1 MLRGIVMTF
10 TLKRIADGTAVVEG
24 KLSTCARSLRR
35 ALKRWAKLGRP
46 SGAGFSNISFR
57 RIVREQVL
65 AHTLKRDTF
74 FTTYGTTKVV
84 PYPKTCANRSYS
96 AACISVLLA
105 LVLLCPALPSQQQSD
120 YVFHAESE
128 LVLVNVT
135 VKDKSGR
142 FVPGLKPEDLT
153 ILEDNKPQ
161 KIVSFDVENVDNV
174 PALDVA
180 QAKPLPERPSG
191 PASPAASATDTPAQ
205 AAQFKDRRLIVLFFD
220 LSGMEPDEIDRAVT
234 SAEHYVDTQMLPADL
249 VSIVSLG
256 SSLVVNQDFTT
267 DHALLKKQL
276 DAFSTGSGQGF
287 EEGTTGTTEGTPD
300 TGQPFTAD
308 DTEYNIFNTDRRLEA
323 LRSVA
328 ERLSHVQQKK
338 SLIYFSSGMDRTGI
352 ENQSELR
359 AAVNAAV
366 RSNLAIYTMDM
377 RGLQAL
383 VAGGEAQNASLRGVS
398 AYSGQAT
405 LNALNSNFTTQ
416 ETLVTLASDTGGR
429 AFLDS
434 NDFSKIFKGVQ
445 QDTSTY
451 YLLGYHSTNKARDGR
466 YRRIIVKSSVPG
478 VKVDYRRG
486 YYAPADYQHS
496 TNDEKERQLEEELA
510 SELPAT
516 DFPLYLG
523 VAYFRLEGNKFF
535 VPISL
540 VVPGSQIPF
549 VRSSDRDKATLDVIG
564 MVLDNAHHPLN
575 RIRDTVKLA
584 VSTSTEVQ
592 KKNVQYDTG
601 MSLLSGKYHLKFVVR
616 ENQTGRMGSFE
627 TDIEVP
633 ELRAQPL
640 KMSSVVLASQIQT
653 ATVKRSADLNPL
665 VHGGSEIIPNITH
678 VFSAAQHLLLYY
690 EVYDPARP
698 AVADS
703 ARGEDSKTSIRLLTN
718 VAFFQGKAKAYESS
732 LVELTE
738 LTTRD
743 RKAAVFQLD
752 VPLTSFKPGFYTCQ
766 VNVIDDAGGHF
777 LFPRIA
783 LLIRQESSR
792 TAR

>member
-1 MLRGIVMTF
+1 MIF
-10 TLKRIADGTAVVEG
+10 TANQFAD
-24 KLSTCARSLRR
+24 K
-35 ALKRWAKLGRP
+35 
-46 SGAGFSNISFR
+46 
-57 RIVREQVL
+57 
-65 AHTLKRDTF
+65 
-74 FTTYGTTKVV
+74 
-84 PYPKTCANRSYS
+84 
-96 AACISVLLA
+96 AAAVLLI
-105 LVLLCPALPSQQQSD
+105 LVLLCTASPSQQQSD
-120 YVFHAESE
+120 YTFHSQAD

-135 VKDKSGR
+135 VRDKNGN
-142 FVPGLKPEDLT
+142 FVQGLKPEDFT

-161 KIVSFDVENVDNV
+161 KVVSFDVENVDAAPTV
-174 PALDVA
+174 DVA
-180 QAKPLPERPSG
+180 QAKPLAGSEPT
-191 PASPAASATDTPAQ
+191 AAKPAASAADMAAQ
-205 AAQFKDRRLIVLFFD
+205 SAAQFKDRRLIVLFFD
-220 LSGMEPDEIDRAVT
+220 LSAMEPDEIDHAVT
-234 SAEHYVDTQMLPADL
+234 SAEHYVDTQMAAADL
-249 VSIVSLG
+249 VTIVSLG
-256 SSLVVNQDFTT
+256 SSLLVNQDFTA

-276 DAFSTGSGQGF
+276 DQFSSGSGQGF
-287 EEGTTGTTEGTPD
+287 EEGTTGTTEGTAD
-300 TGQPFTAD
+300 TGQSFTVD
-308 DTEYNIFNTDRRLEA
+308 DTEFNIFNTDRRLEA

-328 ERLSHVQQKK
+328 EKLSHVQQKK

-383 VAGGEAQNASLRGVS
+383 VAGGEAQSASLRGTS
-398 AYSGQAT
+398 AYSGQST

-451 YLLGYHSTNKARDGR
+451 YLIGYHSTNPARDGH
-466 YRRIIVKSSVPG
+466 YRRIVVKAKIPG
-478 VKVDYRRG
+478 AKIEYRRG

-496 TNDEKERQLEEELA
+496 TKDDKERQLEEELA

-516 DFPLYLG
+516 DLPVYLG
-523 VAYFRLEGNKFF
+523 VAYFRLESNKFF

-564 MVLDNAHHPLN
+564 MVLDSEHHPLN

-584 VSTSTEVQ
+584 VNTSTEVQ

-616 ENQTGRMGSFE
+616 ENQTGRLGSFE
-627 TDIEVP
+627 TDIDVP
-633 ELRAQPL
+633 DLKTQPL
-640 KMSSVVLASQIQT
+640 KMSSVVLASQTQT
-653 ATVKRSADLNPL
+653 IKKGTNLNPL
-665 VHGGSEIIPNITH
+665 VHDGSEIIPNITH
-678 VFSAAQHLLLYY
+678 VFSATQHLLLYY

-698 AVADS
+698 AAATDS
-703 ARGEDSKTSIRLLTN
+703 AKGGEGRPTGIRLLTN

-738 LTTRD
+738 LNARE

-752 VPLTSFKPGFYTCQ
+752 VPLASLKPGFYTCQ

-777 LFPRIA
+777 LFPRLA
-783 LLIRQESSR
+783 MSVRPESSA
-792 TAR
+792 TPH

>member
-1 MLRGIVMTF
+1 MILTPDRF
-10 TLKRIADGTAVVEG
+10 ADKAE
-24 KLSTCARSLRR
+24 
-35 ALKRWAKLGRP
+35 AL
-46 SGAGFSNISFR
+46 
-57 RIVREQVL
+57 
-65 AHTLKRDTF
+65 
-74 FTTYGTTKVV
+74 
-84 PYPKTCANRSYS
+84 
-96 AACISVLLA
+96 LLA
-105 LVLLCPALPSQQQSD
+105 LVLVLLCPASPAQQQTG
-120 YVFHAESE
+120 YVFHAESD

-135 VKDKSGR
+135 VRDKSGK
-142 FVPGLKPEDLT
+142 FVPGMKPGDFT
-153 ILEDNKPQ
+153 ILEDNKSQ
-161 KIVSFDVENVDNV
+161 KIVSFDVENVDAV
-174 PALDVA
+174 PVSDVA
-180 QAKPLPERPSG
+180 QAKPLPEAASG
-191 PASPAASATDTPAQ
+191 QTSPAASTTDLS
-205 AAQFKDRRLIVLFFD
+205 AQFKDRRLIVLFFD
-220 LSGMEPDEIDRAVT
+220 LSAMEPDEIDRAVT
-234 SAEHYVDTQMLPADL
+234 SAGHYVDTQMAPADL

-256 SSLVVNQDFTT
+256 SSLLVNQDFTT

-276 DAFSTGSGQGF
+276 DAFSSGSGQGF

-328 ERLSHVQQKK
+328 EKLAHVQQKK
-338 SLIYFSSGMDRTGI
+338 SLIYFSSGMNRTGI

-398 AYSGQAT
+398 AYSGQST

-451 YLLGYHSTNKARDGR
+451 YLLGYHSTNTARDGR
-466 YRRIIVKSSVPG
+466 YRRIVVKSNVPG
-478 VKVDYRRG
+478 VKIDYRRG

-496 TNDEKERQLEEELA
+496 TKEDKERQLEEELA
-510 SELPAT
+510 SDLPAT

-523 VAYFRLEGNKFF
+523 VAYFRLEANKFF

-564 MVLDNAHHPLN
+564 VVLDNEHHPLN

-584 VSTSTEVQ
+584 VSTSAEVQ

-633 ELRAQPL
+633 ELKALPL
-640 KMSSVVLASQIQT
+640 KMSSVVLASQIE
-653 ATVKRSADLNPL
+653 TVKKTANLNPL
-665 VHGGSEIIPNITH
+665 VHDGSEIIPNVTH
-678 VFSAAQHLLLYY
+678 VFSATQHLLLYY

-698 AVADS
+698 SAAESAGGTDS
-703 ARGEDSKTSIRLLTN
+703 ARGEANKTNIRLLSN
-718 VAFFQGKAKAYESS
+718 VAFFQGKAKTYESS

-738 LTTRD
+738 LNARE

-752 VPLTSFKPGFYTCQ
+752 VPLTALKPGFYTCQ

-777 LFPRIA
+777 LFPRLA
-783 LLIRQESSR
+783 LLIRRESSSA
-792 TAR
+792 AR

>member
-1 MLRGIVMTF
+1 MTSIPNRF
-10 TLKRIADGTAVVEG
+10 ADRAAAVLMV
-24 KLSTCARSLRR
+24 
-35 ALKRWAKLGRP
+35 
-46 SGAGFSNISFR
+46 
-57 RIVREQVL
+57 
-65 AHTLKRDTF
+65 
-74 FTTYGTTKVV
+74 
-84 PYPKTCANRSYS
+84 
-96 AACISVLLA
+96 
-105 LVLLCPALPSQQQSD
+105 LVLLCAALPSQQQSE
-120 YVFHAESE
+120 YVLRVESD

-135 VKDKSGR
+135 VRDKSGN
-142 FVPGLKPEDLT
+142 FVQGLKPENFT
-153 ILEDNKPQ
+153 ILEDNKAQ
-161 KIVSFDVENVDNV
+161 KIVSFDVENVDAV
-174 PALDVA
+174 PPLDVT
-180 QAKPLPERPSG
+180 QAKPLPE
-191 PASPAASATDTPAQ
+191 PAPAQTSPAASAANTAL
-205 AAQFKDRRLIVLFFD
+205 QFKDRRLIVLFFD
-220 LSGMEPDEIDRAVT
+220 LSAMEPDEIDHAVT
-234 SAEHYVDTQMLPADL
+234 AAEHYVDTQMAPADL

-256 SSLVVNQDFTT
+256 SSLQVNQDFTT

-276 DAFSTGSGQGF
+276 EQFSSGSGQGF

-328 ERLSHVQQKK
+328 EKLSYVQQKK

-434 NDFSKIFKGVQ
+434 NDFSKIFRGVQ

-451 YLLGYHSTNKARDGR
+451 YLLGYHSTNPAQDGH
-466 YRRIIVKSSVPG
+466 YRRIAVKSNVPG
-478 VKVDYRRG
+478 VKIDYRRG

-496 TNDEKERQLEEELA
+496 TKDDKERQLEQELA

-516 DFPLYLG
+516 DLPLYLG

-549 VRSSDRDKATLDVIG
+549 VRNSDRDKATLDVIG
-564 MVLDNAHHPLN
+564 MVLDSEHHPLN

-584 VSTSTEVQ
+584 VNTSAEVQ

-601 MSLLSGKYHLKFVVR
+601 MSLLSGNYHLKFVVR

-627 TDIEVP
+627 TDIGVP
-633 ELRAQPL
+633 DLKAQPL
-640 KMSSVVLASQIQT
+640 KMSSVVLASQTQPAKKST
-653 ATVKRSADLNPL
+653 NLNPL
-665 VHGGSEIIPNITH
+665 VHDGSEIIPNITH
-678 VFSAAQHLLLYY
+678 VFSATQHLFLYY

-698 AVADS
+698 TAADPAKGGDNKS
-703 ARGEDSKTSIRLLTN
+703 GIRLLTN

-738 LTTRD
+738 LNARE
-743 RKAAVFQLD
+743 RKAAIFQLD

-766 VNVIDDAGGHF
+766 INVIDDAGGHF
-777 LFPRIA
+777 LFPRLA
-783 LLIRQESSR
+783 LLIRTESR
-792 TAR
+792 KG

>member
-1 MLRGIVMTF
+1 MKTISTNRL
-10 TLKRIADGTAVVEG
+10 AG
-24 KLSTCARSLRR
+24 KT
-35 ALKRWAKLGRP
+35 
-46 SGAGFSNISFR
+46 
-57 RIVREQVL
+57 
-65 AHTLKRDTF
+65 
-74 FTTYGTTKVV
+74 
-84 PYPKTCANRSYS
+84 
-96 AACISVLLA
+96 LA
-105 LVLLCPALPSQQQSD
+105 LFLALGLLCAASPSQQQTD
-120 YVFHAESE
+120 YTFHAQSE

-135 VKDKSGR
+135 VKDKSGK
-142 FVPGLKPEDLT
+142 FVDGLKPEDFT

-161 KIVSFDVENVDNV
+161 KVVSFDLENVDAL
-174 PALDVA
+174 PSLDVA
-180 QAKPLPERPSG
+180 QAKPLPG
-191 PASPAASATDTPAQ
+191 AAPAPAAAPSPADTAN
-205 AAQFKDRRLIVLFFD
+205 QFKDRRLIVLFFD
-220 LSGMEPDEIDRAVT
+220 LSAMEPDEIDHAVS
-234 SAEHYVDTQMLPADL
+234 SAESYLDKQMAPADL

-256 SSLVVNQDFTT
+256 SSLLVNQDFTT
-267 DHALLKKQL
+267 DRALLKKQL
-276 DAFSTGSGQGF
+276 DAFSSGEGQGF
-287 EEGTTGTTEGTPD
+287 EEGTTGTTEGTQD

-328 ERLSHVQQKK
+328 EKLSHVQQKK

-398 AYSGQAT
+398 AYSGQST

-434 NDFSKIFKGVQ
+434 NDFTRIFKGVQ

-451 YLLGYHSTNKARDGR
+451 YLLGYHSTNPARDGR
-466 YRRIIVKSSVPG
+466 YRRIVVKTKLPG
-478 VKVDYRRG
+478 VKIDYRRG
-486 YYAPADYQHS
+486 YYAPADFKHS
-496 TNDEKERQLEEELA
+496 TTDDKERQLEEELA
-510 SELPAT
+510 SEMPAT
-516 DFPLYLG
+516 DLPLYLG
-523 VAYFRLEGNKFF
+523 VSYFRLEGNKFF

-564 MVLDNAHHPLN
+564 MVTDAEHHPLN

-584 VSTSTEVQ
+584 VNSSAEVQ

-616 ENQTGRMGSFE
+616 ENQTGQLGSFE

-633 ELRAQPL
+633 DLKQQPL
-640 KMSSVVLASQIQT
+640 KMSSVVLASQTQ
-653 ATVKRSADLNPL
+653 TVKKSSTLNPL
-665 VHGGSEIIPNITH
+665 IHEGSEIIPNITH

-690 EVYDPARP
+690 EVYDPAHP
-698 AVADS
+698 AGATTGSVNS
-703 ARGEDSKTSIRLLTN
+703 APSGDSKASIRLLSN
-718 VAFFQGKAKAYESS
+718 VEFFQGKSKAYESS

-738 LTTRD
+738 LNARQ

-752 VPLTSFKPGFYTCQ
+752 VPLTSLKPGFYTCQ

-777 LFPRIA
+777 LFPRLA
-783 LLIRQESSR
+783 LLIRKESVT
-792 TAR
+792 TAAR

>member
-1 MLRGIVMTF
+1 MTY
-10 TLKRIADGTAVVEG
+10 TAIRFRN
-24 KLSTCARSLRR
+24 K
-35 ALKRWAKLGRP
+35 ALA
-46 SGAGFSNISFR
+46 
-57 RIVREQVL
+57 
-65 AHTLKRDTF
+65 
-74 FTTYGTTKVV
+74 
-84 PYPKTCANRSYS
+84 
-96 AACISVLLA
+96 VLLSLA
-105 LVLLCPALPSQQQSD
+105 LLSSASPSQQQSD
-120 YVFHAESE
+120 YTFHSQSD

-135 VKDKSGR
+135 VRDKNGK
-142 FVPGLKPEDLT
+142 FVEGLKPEDFT

-161 KIVSFDVENVDNV
+161 KVVSFDVENVDAV
-174 PALDVA
+174 PSLDLT
-180 QAKPLPERPSG
+180 QAKPLPGLETT
-191 PASPAASATDTPAQ
+191 PATPPVSATDA

-220 LSGMEPDEIDRAVT
+220 LSAMEPDEIDHAVT
-234 SAEHYVDTQMLPADL
+234 SAENYIDKQMAPADL

-256 SSLVVNQDFTT
+256 SSLLVNQDFTM
-267 DHALLKKQL
+267 DRALLKKQL
-276 DAFSTGSGQGF
+276 EAFSSGEGQGF

-300 TGQPFTAD
+300 SGQPFTAD

-328 ERLSHVQQKK
+328 EKLSHVQQKK

-398 AYSGQAT
+398 AYSGQST

-451 YLLGYHSTNKARDGR
+451 YLLGYHSTNPAHDGR
-466 YRRIIVKSSVPG
+466 YRRIVVKTKISG
-478 VKVDYRRG
+478 AKIDYRRG
-486 YYAPADYQHS
+486 YYAPADFKHS
-496 TNDEKERQLEEELA
+496 TTDDKERQLEEELA

-516 DFPLYLG
+516 DLPLYLG
-523 VAYFRLEGNKFF
+523 VSYFRLENNKFF

-549 VRSSDRDKATLDVIG
+549 IRSSDRDKATLDVIG
-564 MVLDNAHHPLN
+564 MVLDGEHHPLN

-584 VSTSTEVQ
+584 VNTSTEVQ
-592 KKNVQYDTG
+592 KKNVQYNTG

-616 ENQTGRMGSFE
+616 ENQTGRLGSFE

-633 ELRAQPL
+633 DLKAQPL
-640 KMSSVVLASQIQT
+640 KMSSIVLASQTQ
-653 ATVKRSADLNPL
+653 TVKKSSNLNPL
-665 VHGGSEIIPNITH
+665 IHDGSEIIPNITH
-678 VFSAAQHLLLYY
+678 VFSATQHLLLYY

-698 AVADS
+698 TDS
-703 ARGEDSKTSIRLLTN
+703 AATNSVRGTAAKSGDNTPGIRLLSN
-718 VAFFQGKAKAYESS
+718 VSFFQGKAKTFESS

-738 LTTRD
+738 LNARE

-752 VPLTSFKPGFYTCQ
+752 VPLTSLKPGFYTCQ
-766 VNVIDDAGGHF
+766 VNVIDDAGGRF
-777 LFPRIA
+777 LFPRLA
-783 LLIRQESSR
+783 LLIRQPN
-792 TAR
+792 TIAAR

>member
-1 MLRGIVMTF
+1 MPL
-10 TLKRIADGTAVVEG
+10 
-24 KLSTCARSLRR
+24 
-35 ALKRWAKLGRP
+35 
-46 SGAGFSNISFR
+46 
-57 RIVREQVL
+57 
-65 AHTLKRDTF
+65 
-74 FTTYGTTKVV
+74 
-84 PYPKTCANRSYS
+84 
-96 AACISVLLA
+96 LLA
-105 LVLLCPALPSQQQSD
+105 LLCTALPSQQQSD
-120 YVFHAESE
+120 YLIRVQSDQ
-128 LVLVNVT
+128 VLVNVT
-135 VKDKSGR
+135 VRDKNGN
-142 FVPGLKPEDLT
+142 FVQGLKPENFT

-161 KIVSFDVENVDNV
+161 KVVSFDVENVDAV
-174 PALDVA
+174 PPPLDVT
-180 QAKPLPERPSG
+180 QAKPLPEAAPG
-191 PASPAASATDTPAQ
+191 PANPVPTTAGT

-220 LSGMEPDEIDRAVT
+220 LSAMEPDEIDHAVT
-234 SAEHYVDTQMLPADL
+234 SAEHYVDTQMAPADL

-256 SSLVVNQDFTT
+256 SSLLVNQDFTT

-276 DAFSTGSGQGF
+276 EEFSTGSGQGF

-323 LRSVA
+323 LRSVSEKLA
-328 ERLSHVQQKK
+328 YVQQKK

-451 YLLGYHSTNKARDGR
+451 YLLGYRSTNLARDGR
-466 YRRIIVKSSVPG
+466 YRRIVVKCNVPG
-478 VKVDYRRG
+478 AKIDYRRG
-486 YYAPADYQHS
+486 YYAPADFKHATQ
-496 TNDEKERQLEEELA
+496 DDKERQLEEELA

-516 DFPLYLG
+516 DLPLYLG
-523 VAYFRLEGNKFF
+523 VAYFRLENNKFF

-549 VRSSDRDKATLDVIG
+549 VRSSDHDKATLDVIG
-564 MVLDNAHHPLN
+564 MVLDNEHHPLN

-584 VSTSTEVQ
+584 VNTSTEVQ

-627 TDIEVP
+627 ADIDVP
-633 ELRAQPL
+633 DLKTQPL
-640 KMSSVVLASQIQT
+640 KMSSVVLASQTQPAKKGST
-653 ATVKRSADLNPL
+653 LNPL
-665 VHGGSEIIPNITH
+665 VRDGAEIIPNITH

-690 EVYDPARP
+690 EVYDPSRP
-698 AVADS
+698 AAADS
-703 ARGEDSKTSIRLLTN
+703 ARGADSRSDQENKPGIRVLTN
-718 VAFFQGKAKAYESS
+718 VAFFQGKVKAYESS

-738 LTTRD
+738 LNARD

-752 VPLTSFKPGFYTCQ
+752 VPLTSLKPGFYTCQ

-777 LFPRIA
+777 LFPRLA
-783 LLIRQESSR
+783 LLIRTSPGTETS
-792 TAR
+792 AMK

>member
-1 MLRGIVMTF
+1 MRLIPIRF
-10 TLKRIADGTAVVEG
+10 A
-24 KLSTCARSLRR
+24 ART
-35 ALKRWAKLGRP
+35 
-46 SGAGFSNISFR
+46 I
-57 RIVREQVL
+57 
-65 AHTLKRDTF
+65 
-74 FTTYGTTKVV
+74 
-84 PYPKTCANRSYS
+84 
-96 AACISVLLA
+96 A
-105 LVLLCPALPSQQQSD
+105 LVLVLMLLSSPLPSQEQTGYVVHSESD
-120 YVFHAESE
+120 

-135 VKDKSGR
+135 VRDKSGK
-142 FVPGLKPEDLT
+142 FVTGLKPENFT
-153 ILEDNKPQ
+153 ILEDSKPQ
-161 KIVSFDVENVDNV
+161 KIVSFDVENVDAV
-174 PALDVA
+174 PASNVA
-180 QAKPLPERPSG
+180 QAKAL
-191 PASPAASATDTPAQ
+191 PAATGATTPATVDTSAQ
-205 AAQFKDRRLIVLFFD
+205 AASQLQFKDRRLIVLFFD
-220 LSGMEPDEIDRAVT
+220 LSAMEPDEIDHAVA
-234 SAEHYVDTQMLPADL
+234 SAEHYLDAQMAPADL

-256 SSLVVNQDFTT
+256 SSLLVNQDFTT
-267 DHALLKKQL
+267 DRTLLKKQL
-276 DAFSTGSGQGF
+276 DAFSTGAGQGF

-328 ERLSHVQQKK
+328 EKLAYVQQKK

-366 RSNLAIYTMDM
+366 RSNMAIYTMDM

-398 AYSGQAT
+398 AYSGQST

-434 NDFSKIFKGVQ
+434 NDFSKIFTGVQ

-451 YLLGYHSTNKARDGR
+451 YVLGYHSTNTARDGR
-466 YRRIIVKSSVPG
+466 YRRIAVKSSLPG
-478 VKVDYRRG
+478 AKIDYRRG
-486 YYAPADYQHS
+486 YYAPADYQHA
-496 TNDEKERQLEEELA
+496 TQDDKERQLEEELA

-516 DFPLYLG
+516 DLPLYLG
-523 VAYFRLEGNKFF
+523 IAYFRLEGNKFF

-564 MVLDNAHHPLN
+564 MVLDNARHPLN

-584 VSTSTEVQ
+584 VSTSADVQ

-633 ELRAQPL
+633 ELKTQPL
-640 KMSSVVLASQIQT
+640 KMSSVVLANQVQT
-653 ATVKRSADLNPL
+653 TKVKKNTDLNPL
-665 VHGGSEIIPNITH
+665 VHDGSEIIPNITH
-678 VFSAAQHLLLYY
+678 VFSATQHLLLYY

-698 AVADS
+698 AIADAAKDAES
-703 ARGEDSKTSIRLLTN
+703 RRDKDDKHGIRLLTN

-738 LTTRD
+738 LNARE
-743 RKAAVFQLD
+743 RKAAVFELD
-752 VPLTSFKPGFYTCQ
+752 VPLTSLKPGFYTCQ

-777 LFPRIA
+777 LFPRLA
-783 LLIRQESSR
+783 LLIRQESS
-792 TAR
+792 TSAR

>member
-1 MLRGIVMTF
+1 MTVPSIRF
-10 TLKRIADGTAVVEG
+10 A
-24 KLSTCARSLRR
+24 
-35 ALKRWAKLGRP
+35 GR
-46 SGAGFSNISFR
+46 F
-57 RIVREQVL
+57 
-65 AHTLKRDTF
+65 
-74 FTTYGTTKVV
+74 
-84 PYPKTCANRSYS
+84 
-96 AACISVLLA
+96 A
-105 LVLLCPALPSQQQSD
+105 LVLLVLALLGGDLSSQQQSD
-120 YVFHAESE
+120 YVFRAESD

-135 VKDKSGR
+135 VKDKSGK
-142 FVPGLKPEDLT
+142 FVPGLKPEDFT
-153 ILEDNKPQ
+153 ILEDNRPQ
-161 KIVSFDVENVDNV
+161 KIVSFDIENVDSF
-174 PALDVA
+174 PTGDVA
-180 QAKPLPERPSG
+180 QAPPVPDAASGAKPNS
-191 PASPAASATDTPAQ
+191 SPASATAT
-205 AAQFKDRRLIVLFFD
+205 AAWFKDRRLIVLFFD
-220 LSGMEPDEIDRAVT
+220 LSAMEPDEIDRAVA
-234 SAEHYVDTQMLPADL
+234 SAKHYLDAQMAPADL

-256 SSLVVNQDFTT
+256 SALTVNQDFTS
-267 DHALLKKQL
+267 DRALLKKQL
-276 DAFSTGSGQGF
+276 DTFSSGSGQGF

-328 ERLSHVQQKK
+328 EKLAYVQQKK

-451 YLLGYHSTNKARDGR
+451 YLLGYHSANTARDGR
-466 YRRIIVKSSVPG
+466 YRHIVVKSKIPG
-478 VKVDYRRG
+478 VKIDYRRG
-486 YYAPADYQHS
+486 YYAPADYKHS
-496 TNDEKERQLEEELA
+496 TPDDKERQLEEELA

-516 DFPLYLG
+516 DLPLYLG
-523 VAYFRLEGNKFF
+523 VAYFRLEANKFF

-549 VRSSDRDKATLDVIG
+549 MRASDRDRATLDVIG
-564 MVLDNAHHPLN
+564 MVLDNEQHPLN

-584 VSTSTEVQ
+584 LNASADVQ

-601 MSLLSGKYHLKFVVR
+601 MSLPSGKYHVKFVVR

-633 ELRAQPL
+633 DLKAQPL
-640 KMSSVVLASQIQT
+640 KMSSVVLASQMQRASKST
-653 ATVKRSADLNPL
+653 NLNPL
-665 VHGGSEIIPNITH
+665 IHDGSEIIPNITH
-678 VFSAAQHLLLYY
+678 VFSATQHLLLYY
-690 EVYDPARP
+690 EVYDPARL
-698 AVADS
+698 AVAEPARAADS
-703 ARGEDSKTSIRLLTN
+703 GGGKENKAGIRVLTN

-738 LTTRD
+738 LNARE
-743 RKAAVFQLD
+743 RRAAVFQLD
-752 VPLTSFKPGFYTCQ
+752 IPLTALKQGFYTCQ

-777 LFPRIA
+777 LFPRLT
-783 LLIRQESSR
+783 LLIRPENSISSH
-792 TAR
+792 

>member
-1 MLRGIVMTF
+1 MTS
-10 TLKRIADGTAVVEG
+10 TLIRFANQAV
-24 KLSTCARSLRR
+24 
-35 ALKRWAKLGRP
+35 P
-46 SGAGFSNISFR
+46 
-57 RIVREQVL
+57 
-65 AHTLKRDTF
+65 
-74 FTTYGTTKVV
+74 
-84 PYPKTCANRSYS
+84 
-96 AACISVLLA
+96 VLLV
-105 LVLLCPALPSQQQSD
+105 LVLLCSALPSQQ
-120 YVFHAESE
+120 ESE
-128 LVLVNVT
+128 YVLHVESDLVLVNVT
-135 VKDKSGR
+135 VRDKSGN
-142 FVPGLKPEDLT
+142 FVQGLKPENFT

-161 KIVSFDVENVDNV
+161 KILSFDMENVDA
-174 PALDVA
+174 PPPLDVT
-180 QAKPLPERPSG
+180 QAKPLTV
-191 PASPAASATDTPAQ
+191 PASGQPTPAPST
-205 AAQFKDRRLIVLFFD
+205 ANTALQFKDRRLIVLFFD
-220 LSGMEPDEIDRAVT
+220 LSAMEPDEIDHAVT
-234 SAEHYVDTQMLPADL
+234 SAEHYIDAQMAPADL

-256 SSLVVNQDFTT
+256 SSLLVNQDFTT
-267 DHALLKKQL
+267 DRALLKKQL
-276 DAFSTGSGQGF
+276 EAFSSGSGQGF

-328 ERLSHVQQKK
+328 EKLSYVQQKK

-434 NDFSKIFKGVQ
+434 NDFTKIFKGVQ

-451 YLLGYHSTNKARDGR
+451 YLLGYHSTNPARDGR
-466 YRRIIVKSSVPG
+466 YRRIVVKLNDKSNVPG
-478 VKVDYRRG
+478 AKIDFRRG
-486 YYAPADYQHS
+486 YYAPADFKHS
-496 TNDEKERQLEEELA
+496 TSDDKERQLEEELA
-510 SELPAT
+510 SELPST
-516 DFPLYLG
+516 DLPLYLG

-535 VPISL
+535 VPMSL

-564 MVLDNAHHPLN
+564 MVLDSARHPLN

-584 VSTSTEVQ
+584 VNTSADVQ

-601 MSLLSGKYHLKFVVR
+601 MSLLSGTYHLKFVVR

-627 TDIEVP
+627 TDISVP
-633 ELRAQPL
+633 DLKGQPL
-640 KMSSVVLASQIQT
+640 KMSSVVLASQIQP
-653 ATVKRSADLNPL
+653 AKKGANPNPL
-665 VHGGSEIIPNITH
+665 IHDGSEIIPSITH
-678 VFSAAQHLLLYY
+678 VFSATQHLLLYY
-690 EVYDPARP
+690 EVYDPALRS
-698 AVADS
+698 VADS
-703 ARGEDSKTSIRLLTN
+703 TGGGQNKPGIRLLSN
-718 VAFFQGKAKAYESS
+718 VVFFQGKAKAYESS

-738 LTTRD
+738 LNAQD

-752 VPLTSFKPGFYTCQ
+752 VPLTSLKRGFYTCQ
-766 VNVIDDAGGHF
+766 VNVVDDAGGHF
-777 LFPRIA
+777 LFPRLA
-783 LLIRQESSR
+783 LLIRGG
-792 TAR
+792 T

>member
-1 MLRGIVMTF
+1 MLTMVFLG
-10 TLKRIADGTAVVEG
+10 
-24 KLSTCARSLRR
+24 STS
-35 ALKRWAKLGRP
+35 
-46 SGAGFSNISFR
+46 S
-57 RIVREQVL
+57 
-65 AHTLKRDTF
+65 
-74 FTTYGTTKVV
+74 
-84 PYPKTCANRSYS
+84 
-96 AACISVLLA
+96 
-105 LVLLCPALPSQQQSD
+105 PSQPQSD
-120 YVFHAESE
+120 YLIHVQSD

-135 VKDKSGR
+135 VRDKSGK
-142 FVPGLKPEDLT
+142 FVQGLKPENFT

-161 KIVSFDVENVDNV
+161 KVISFDMENVDAV
-174 PALDVA
+174 PPPDVT
-180 QAKPLPERPSG
+180 QAKPLPATPS
-191 PASPAASATDTPAQ
+191 TPAVPPTS
-205 AAQFKDRRLIVLFFD
+205 AAQSTAAEFKDRRLIVLFFD
-220 LSGMEPDEIDRAVT
+220 LSAMEPDEIDHAVT
-234 SAEHYVDTQMLPADL
+234 SAEHYVDTQMAPADL

-256 SSLVVNQDFTT
+256 SSLQVNQDFTR
-267 DHALLKKQL
+267 DRSLLKKQL
-276 DAFSTGSGQGF
+276 EQFSSGSGQGF

-328 ERLSHVQQKK
+328 EKLSYVQQKK

-352 ENQSELR
+352 ENESELR

-416 ETLVTLASDTGGR
+416 ETLVTLASDTSGR

-434 NDFSKIFKGVQ
+434 NDFTKIFKGVQ
-445 QDTSTY
+445 EDTSTY
-451 YLLGYHSTNKARDGR
+451 YLLGYHSTNSARDGH
-466 YRRIIVKSSVPG
+466 YRRIAVKTSVPG
-478 VKVDYRRG
+478 AKIEYRRG
-486 YYAPADYQHS
+486 YYAPDDYRHS
-496 TNDEKERQLEEELA
+496 TKDDKERQLEEELA

-516 DFPLYLG
+516 DLQLFLG
-523 VAYFRLEGNKFF
+523 VAYFRLEANKFF
-535 VPISL
+535 VPLSL

-584 VSTSTEVQ
+584 VNPSAEVQ

-601 MSLLSGKYHLKFVVR
+601 MSLLSGKYHVKFVVR
-616 ENQTGRMGSFE
+616 ENQTGRVGSFE
-627 TDIEVP
+627 ADIEVP
-633 ELRAQPL
+633 DLKTQPL
-640 KMSSVVLASQIQT
+640 KMSSIVLANQTQT
-653 ATVKRSADLNPL
+653 AKKGANLNPL
-665 VHGGSEIIPNITH
+665 IHDGSEIIPNITH
-678 VFSAAQHLLLYY
+678 VFSATQHLFFYY

-698 AVADS
+698 TVTDP
-703 ARGEDSKTSIRLLTN
+703 ARAEGNKPQIRLLSN
-718 VAFFQGKAKAYESS
+718 VAFFQGNTKTYESS

-738 LTTRD
+738 LNARE
-743 RKAAVFQLD
+743 RKAAVFKLD
-752 VPLTSFKPGFYTCQ
+752 VPLTSLKPGFYTCQ

-777 LFPRIA
+777 LFPRVG
-783 LLIRQESSR
+783 LLIRRERGGNSQPQNP
-792 TAR
+792 

>member
-1 MLRGIVMTF
+1 M
-10 TLKRIADGTAVVEG
+10 
-24 KLSTCARSLRR
+24 
-35 ALKRWAKLGRP
+35 
-46 SGAGFSNISFR
+46 ISMPIR
-57 RIVREQVL
+57 V
-65 AHTLKRDTF
+65 
-74 FTTYGTTKVV
+74 
-84 PYPKTCANRSYS
+84 ANR
-96 AACISVLLA
+96 AVAVLLVP
-105 LVLLCPALPSQQQSD
+105 VLLCSALPSQQQSE
-120 YVFHAESE
+120 YVLHVESD

-135 VKDKSGR
+135 VRDKSGN
-142 FVPGLKPEDLT
+142 FVRGLKPENFT

-161 KIVSFDVENVDNV
+161 KILSFDVENVDAA
-174 PALDVA
+174 PSLDVA
-180 QAKPLPERPSG
+180 QAKPLPAPANG
-191 PASPAASATDTPAQ
+191 PTSPAPSATNTAT
-205 AAQFKDRRLIVLFFD
+205 QFKDRRLIVLFFD
-220 LSGMEPDEIDRAVT
+220 LSAMEPDEIDRAVT
-234 SAEHYVDTQMLPADL
+234 SAEHYIDAQMAPADL

-256 SSLVVNQDFTT
+256 SSLLVNQDFTS
-267 DHALLKKQL
+267 DRALLKRQL
-276 DAFSTGSGQGF
+276 EAFSSGSGQGF
-287 EEGTTGTTEGTPD
+287 EEGSTGTTEGTPD
-300 TGQPFTAD
+300 SGQPFTTD

-328 ERLSHVQQKK
+328 EKLAYVQQKK

-405 LNALNSNFTTQ
+405 LSALNSNFTTQ

-429 AFLDS
+429 AYLDS

-445 QDTSTY
+445 DDTSTY
-451 YLLGYHSTNKARDGR
+451 YLLGYHSTNAARDGH
-466 YRRIIVKSSVPG
+466 YRRIVVKLNDKSDVPG
-478 VKVDYRRG
+478 AKIDYRRG
-486 YYAPADYQHS
+486 YYAPADFKHS
-496 TNDEKERQLEEELA
+496 TQDDKERQLEEELA

-516 DFPLYLG
+516 DLPLYLG

-535 VPISL
+535 VPMSL

-564 MVLDNAHHPLN
+564 IALDSEHHPLN

-584 VSTSTEVQ
+584 VNTSTEVQ

-627 TDIEVP
+627 TDIDVP
-633 ELRAQPL
+633 NLKAQPL

-653 ATVKRSADLNPL
+653 AKKSANLNPL
-665 VHGGSEIIPNITH
+665 VHDGSEIVPNITH
-678 VFSAAQHLLLYY
+678 VFSATQHLLLYY

-698 AVADS
+698 AAADL
-703 ARGEDSKTSIRLLTN
+703 AKGPDRKPGIRLLTN
-718 VAFFQGKAKAYESS
+718 VAFFQGKTKAYESS

-738 LTTRD
+738 LNVGE

-752 VPLTSFKPGFYTCQ
+752 VPLTSFKPGLYTCQ
-766 VNVIDDAGGHF
+766 VNVIDDVGGHF
-777 LFPRIA
+777 LFPRLA
-783 LLIRQESSR
+783 LFIRGG
-792 TAR
+792 T

>member
-1 MLRGIVMTF
+1 MTL
-10 TLKRIADGTAVVEG
+10 TPSRLADKAV
-24 KLSTCARSLRR
+24 A
-35 ALKRWAKLGRP
+35 
-46 SGAGFSNISFR
+46 
-57 RIVREQVL
+57 
-65 AHTLKRDTF
+65 
-74 FTTYGTTKVV
+74 
-84 PYPKTCANRSYS
+84 
-96 AACISVLLA
+96 VLLV
-105 LVLLCPALPSQQQSD
+105 LVLLCAASPSQQQSD
-120 YVFHAESE
+120 YVFHAESD

-135 VKDKSGR
+135 VKDKNGK
-142 FVPGLKPEDLT
+142 FLPGLKPEDFT

-161 KIVSFDVENVDNV
+161 KIVSFDVENVDAV
-174 PALDVA
+174 PVLDVA
-180 QAKPLPERPSG
+180 QAKPLPEAASG
-191 PASPAASATDTPAQ
+191 QASPATSTSDVS
-205 AAQFKDRRLIVLFFD
+205 AQFKDRRLMVLFFD
-220 LSGMEPDEIDRAVT
+220 LSAMEPDEIDHAVT

-276 DAFSTGSGQGF
+276 DGFSSGSGQGF

-328 ERLSHVQQKK
+328 EKLAHVQQKK

-383 VAGGEAQNASLRGVS
+383 AAGGEAQNASLRGVS

-405 LNALNSNFTTQ
+405 QNALNSNFTTQ

-451 YLLGYHSTNKARDGR
+451 YLLGYQSTNPARDGR
-466 YRRIIVKSSVPG
+466 YRRIVVKSNIPG
-478 VKVDYRRG
+478 VKIDYRRG
-486 YYAPADYQHS
+486 YYAPADYQHA
-496 TNDEKERQLEEELA
+496 TKDDKERQLEGELA
-510 SELPAT
+510 SEMPAT

-535 VPISL
+535 VPMSL

-564 MVLDNAHHPLN
+564 TVLDNERHPLN

-633 ELRAQPL
+633 ELKAMPL
-640 KMSSVVLASQIQT
+640 KMSSVVLANQIQT
-653 ATVKRSADLNPL
+653 AKVKTTSNLNPL
-665 VHGGSEIIPNITH
+665 VHDGSEIIPNITH
-678 VFSAAQHLLLYY
+678 VFSATQHLFLYY

-698 AVADS
+698 AVAEPARSQGS
-703 ARGEDSKTSIRLLTN
+703 ARDNDAKPSIRLLSN

-732 LVELTE
+732 LVELKE
-738 LTTRD
+738 LNARE

-752 VPLTSFKPGFYTCQ
+752 VPLTSLKPGFYTCQ

-777 LFPRIA
+777 LFPRLA
-783 LLIRQESSR
+783 LLIRQEGSGS
-792 TAR
+792 AR